1 MNGLATVTEHEFTGE
16 RTRSLSVGLTPPDR
30 SLLARHWVLDR
41 RAGVRRAV
49 DLFAAAAGLLVLAPL
64 LVLAAAAVKLTSKGP
79 LFYGHERLGQ
89 HGRAFRMLKFRSMFV
104 DSDQQKSRLVAE
116 CMDAVSGVRFKLKKD
131 PRITTVGRILRK
143 FSIDELP
150 QLFNVFV
157 GDMTLIGP
165 RPPVREEV
173 CLYDARAMRR
183 LEVPQGLTCWWQ
195 VKGRS
200 DLSFEQQVAL
210 DLDYIDRATA
220 VDQLKILLATVPAV
234 LFGRGA
240 Y

>member
-30 SLLARHWVLDR
+30 SLLARLWVLDR

-116 CMDAVSGVRFKLKKD
+116 CMDAVS
-131 PRITTVGRILRK
+131 GRILRK